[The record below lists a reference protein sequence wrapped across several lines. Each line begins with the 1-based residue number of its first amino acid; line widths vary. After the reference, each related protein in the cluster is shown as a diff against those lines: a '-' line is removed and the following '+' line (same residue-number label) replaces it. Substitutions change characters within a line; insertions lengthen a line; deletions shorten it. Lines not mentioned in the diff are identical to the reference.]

1 MMRLLS
7 PRVGIGTLR
16 LTSVEPAVFAALD
29 AGLRVFDSARAYG
42 DGERRLGAALARHPA
57 GGEALVITK
66 GGMARPE
73 GEWVPDGRAGALRRD
88 CEASLEALGR
98 PIDLYLVHAPDPKV
112 KWSTTLR
119 ALARLKDEQ
128 LVRAVGVCNVSLAQ
142 LDEALALA
150 PIGAVQVAFS
160 LVDDLA
166 IRSGVMAR
174 AREKDLLVIAH
185 SPLGGPRRAKSLLAT
200 PVLVELA
207 RARQVA
213 PAAIALASLL
223 QAQPHVLVI
232 PGVRDAESVRQVAA
246 AATLELAADE
256 QARLEQEFA
265 AVRPPVT
272 AATGGGE
279 VVMVMGLPGAGKSA
293 LARGLIDDGFARLNR
308 DELGGTLSGIALK
321 LDQLLARGPA
331 RVVLDNTYVTR
342 AQRAEVIA
350 VAARRGVPV
359 RGLYIA
365 TPLAEAQRNVVWRML
380 EKHGRLLTPDELRR
394 GRDNTAMSPTAL
406 YRMQRTLEPP
416 VADEGFAALES
427 RAFMRVP
434 AGGERA
440 TRFVTVELAD
450 QLAPDELA
458 TAFVIGWA
466 PDAPAGLEAQ
476 LAERCAGV
484 LLCRH
489 GGGPPV
495 CWCRPPLPGL
505 ILALAHA
512 HAIDLSRSELHG
524 TSRAHRDLS
533 SAVGLRFVERPPDC

>member
-1 MMRLLS
+1 ML
-7 PRVGIGTLR
+7 RVGIGTLR
-16 LTSVEPAVFAALD
+16 MSEPESAVRAALD
-29 AGLRVFDSARAYG
+29 AGLRLFDTARAYG
-42 DGERRLGAALARHPA
+42 DGERVLGEALASHPA
-57 GGEALVITK
+57 GGEAFVVTK
-66 GGMARPE
+66 GGMARPD

-88 CEASLEALGR
+88 CEASLLALGR
-98 PIDLYLVHAPDPKV
+98 PIDLYLVHAPDPRV

-119 ALARLKDEQ
+119 ALARLNEER
-128 LVRAVGVCNVSLAQ
+128 LVRAVGVCNVSLTQ

-150 PIGAVQVAFS
+150 PITAVQVAFS
-160 LVDDLA
+160 LADDLA

-174 AREKDLLVIAH
+174 AKEKGLMVIAH
-185 SPLGGPRRAKSLLAT
+185 SPLGGPRRARSLLAT

-207 RARQVA
+207 QERQVA

-223 QAQPHVLVI
+223 QTQPHVVVI
-232 PGVRDAESVRQVAA
+232 PGVRDAESVRQIAA
-246 AATLELAADE
+246 AATLELGAGE
-256 QARLEQEFA
+256 QARLAQQVA
-265 AVRPPVT
+265 GVRPPVT
-272 AATGGGE
+272 AASGGGE

-293 LARGLIDDGFARLNR
+293 LAHHLVDQGFERLNR
-308 DELGGTLSGIALK
+308 DELGGTLSGIATR
-321 LDQLLARGPA
+321 LDQLLARGPT

-342 AQRAEVIA
+342 AQRAEVLT

-380 EKHGRLLTPDELRR
+380 DKHGRLLTPEELRR

-416 VADEGFAALES
+416 VTDEGFSALEL
-427 RAFMRVP
+427 RAFERVP
-434 AGGERA
+434 TGGERVA
-440 TRFVTVELAD
+440 RFVTVELAD
-450 QLAPDELA
+450 RLPPDELA
-458 TAFVIGWA
+458 AALVIGWA

-476 LAERCAGV
+476 LESRCAGV

-489 GGGPPV
+489 GGGPPI

-512 HAIDLSRSELHG
+512 HRIDLARSELVG
-524 TSRAHRDLS
+524 TSRAHRDLAT
-533 SAVGLRFVERPPDC
+533 AVGLGFVARPSDC